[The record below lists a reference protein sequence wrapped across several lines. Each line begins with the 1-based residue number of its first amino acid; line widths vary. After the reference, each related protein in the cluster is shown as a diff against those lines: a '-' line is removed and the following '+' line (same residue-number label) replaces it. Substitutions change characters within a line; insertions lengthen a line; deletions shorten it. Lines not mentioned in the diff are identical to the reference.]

1 MKILLTTES
10 YYPNID
16 GGAIAQH
23 NLAYELKKHGHI
35 VGIIA
40 PGYSYKRLIEKD
52 NGTTIYRTKA
62 VKLPFY
68 MNSKYYFSPFPLFE
82 VKKIIKE
89 FKPDIINICSPYPI
103 SISAILW
110 ARKYNIPLIGS
121 IHILPQ
127 NMLTP
132 FFNLGFYEILKE
144 YTWKYL
150 IYFFNLLDW
159 VTIPTKAGLDIYIKR
174 GLKTDI
180 TPISN
185 GLNTEIFN
193 PHNNG
198 EYLKKRFNLPDK
210 KIVLYT
216 GRINQEKN
224 LDVLIKAIPYVVK
237 KINAHFLLVGSGGE
251 YKKWLINLAKQL
263 KIEKHSTF
271 IDFLDW
277 KDYPNI
283 YSVADVFAIPSESE
297 LQSIVTMEALAS
309 GLPVVVVNNG
319 ALPELANMNN
329 GFMFEPK
336 NSKQMADCIV
346 KILIDEKLRKSM
358 RFNSLKLIKGHSM
371 DSMVNQFE
379 KTYEKVINMNN
390 KKMKS

>member
-16 GGAIAQH
+16 GGAVAQH
-23 NLAYELKKHGHI
+23 NLAHELKKLGHN

-40 PGYSYKRLIEKD
+40 PGCFYKNLTEKD

-82 VKKIIKE
+82 VRKIIKE

-132 FFNLGFYEILKE
+132 FSNLGFYELLKK

-150 IYFFNLLDW
+150 VYFFNLLDL
-159 VTIPTKAGLDIYIKR
+159 VTIPTKAGSDIYIKK
-174 GLKTDI
+174 GLKTEI

-185 GLNTEIFN
+185 GINTEIFN
-193 PHNNG
+193 PHKNG

-224 LDVLIKAIPYVVK
+224 LDVFIKAIPYVIK

-251 YKKWLINLAKQL
+251 YKKWLMNLAKQL
-263 KIEKHSTF
+263 KIEEYTTF

-277 KDYPNI
+277 NDYPNI
-283 YSVADVFAIPSESE
+283 YSIADVFAIPSESE

-319 ALPELANMNN
+319 ALPELASMNN
-329 GFMFEPK
+329 GFLFEPK
-336 NSKQMADCIV
+336 NSKQMADCII
-346 KILIDEKLRKSM
+346 KLLLDEKLRKSM
-358 RFNSLKLIKGHSM
+358 GFNSLELIKQHSM
-371 DSMVNQFE
+371 DSMVDQFE
-379 KTYEKVINMNN
+379 KMYEKIINMNN
-390 KKMKS
+390 KK